1 MLWPQIKLTSYD
13 FSDLHITDEFENCLG
28 IGRFL
33 RIFSCVVTY
42 RIGADRRL
50 YMETSADARLDGTV
64 RCHTAPGRRCKKSA
78 GHRQLT
84 HTLEHFLSVE

>member
-13 FSDLHITDEFENCLG
+13 FSDMHITDEFENCLG
-28 IGRFL
+28 TGRFL
-33 RIFSCVVTY
+33 RISSCVVTY

-50 YMETSADARLDGTV
+50 YMDHRPMPGQTGTV

-78 GHRQLT
+78 GHRQPT